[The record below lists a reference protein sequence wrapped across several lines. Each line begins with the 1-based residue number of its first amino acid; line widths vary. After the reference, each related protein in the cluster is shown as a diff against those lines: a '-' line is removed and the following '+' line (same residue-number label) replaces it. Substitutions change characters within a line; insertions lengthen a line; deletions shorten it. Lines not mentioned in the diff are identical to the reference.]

1 MSRDSIS
8 QLLRQA
14 VAIQSKHRCGYCLT
28 QALWIGS
35 QLTVDHIIPR
45 SLGGESILENLC
57 LACWGCN
64 LHKQARITA
73 VDPDTGIL
81 TRLFHPNLQNWHEH
95 FVWQERGLLIIGRT
109 AIGRATVDAL
119 QLNRLPLVESRQ
131 LWISAHWH
139 PETD

>member
-8 QLLRQA
+8 QLLRHA
-14 VAIQSKHRCGYCLT
+14 VASQSKHRCGYCLT

-73 VDPDTGIL
+73 VDPDTGIIYL
-81 TRLFHPNLQNWHEH
+81 KREKDGRILEFLPDFFIPTCKIGMNILFGKNG
-95 FVWQERGLLIIGRT
+95 VC
-109 AIGRATVDAL
+109 
-119 QLNRLPLVESRQ
+119 
-131 LWISAHWH
+131 
-139 PETD
+139 

>member
-8 QLLRQA
+8 QLLRHA
-14 VAIQSKHRCGYCLT
+14 VASQSKHRCGYCLT

-45 SLGGESILENLC
+45 PLGAESILENLC

-73 VDPDTGIL
+73 VDPDTGMIL
-81 TRLFHPNLQNWHEH
+81 EFLPDFFIPTCKIGMNILFGKNG
-95 FVWQERGLLIIGRT
+95 VC
-109 AIGRATVDAL
+109 
-119 QLNRLPLVESRQ
+119 
-131 LWISAHWH
+131 
-139 PETD
+139 

>member
-14 VAIQSKHRCGYCLT
+14 VAIQSKHRCVYCLT
-28 QALWIGS
+28 QALWI
-35 QLTVDHIIPR
+35 
-45 SLGGESILENLC
+45 
-57 LACWGCN
+57 ACWGCN